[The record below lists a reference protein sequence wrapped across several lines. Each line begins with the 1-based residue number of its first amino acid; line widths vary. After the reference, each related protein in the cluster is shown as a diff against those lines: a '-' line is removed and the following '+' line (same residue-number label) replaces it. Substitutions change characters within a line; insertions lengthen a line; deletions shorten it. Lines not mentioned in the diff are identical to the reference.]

1 MTACVGALAVREVV
15 LCVKCGHF
23 FAQTL
28 YGYACSRSTARSVR
42 LGIPTG
48 CGRVKHILS
57 RTSWGAY
64 RARNQKSKTAVA
76 RGRPLRSRL
85 PSRIFD
91 NGYGSASSWSWEFAL
106 FVGSGPSAASLAG
119 VHGWLKKPWIGGFHV
134 APFSSVNREDLL
146 HSIPSARY
154 LNAARRRARA
164 HPCHHQRG
172 GRR

>member
-1 MTACVGALAVREVV
+1 MYYRLLAGKKRTRPVEKVEMLPSRTYD
-15 LCVKCGHF
+15 
-23 FAQTL
+23 TL
-28 YGYACSRSTARSVR
+28 THVTT
-42 LGIPTG
+42 TG

-64 RARNQKSKTAVA
+64 GARNQKSKTAA
-76 RGRPLRSRL
+76 PRGRPLRSAL

-106 FVGSGPSAASLAG
+106 FVGSGPSAASLGG

-134 APFSSVNREDLL
+134 ALFSSVNREDLL

>member
-1 MTACVGALAVREVV
+1 MCSVCWLFGWTVACH
-15 LCVKCGHF
+15 CVAPQQGTH
-23 FAQTL
+23 
-28 YGYACSRSTARSVR
+28 
-42 LGIPTG
+42 TG
-48 CGRVKHILS
+48 SGRVEYTLS

-64 RARNQKSKTAVA
+64 GARNQKSKTEV
-76 RGRPLRSRL
+76 RWGRPLPSVL

-134 APFSSVNREDLL
+134 APFSSVNRKDPL
-146 HSIPSARY
+146 HLILAARSS
-154 LNAARRRARA
+154 NAARRRARA